1 MMPNVTVQARVSAE
15 LKEEAEA
22 VFAAIGLTTA
32 EAIRIFMQQTVN
44 SGGLPFRPTAKIPSA
59 ETSQAIAELEDG
71 RGQKFKTTDE
81 LFADWKR

>member
-1 MMPNVTVQARVSAE
+1 MPNVTVQARVSAE

-44 SGGLPFRPTAKIPSA
+44 SGGLPFRPTAKTPNA
-59 ETSQAIAELEDG
+59 ETLEAISELEDG
-71 RGQKFKTTDE
+71 GGQSFKTTSE

>member
-1 MMPNVTVQARVSAE
+1 MSNVTVQARVSAE

-44 SGGLPFRPTAKIPSA
+44 SGGLPFKPTAKSPNA
-59 ETSQAIAELEDG
+59 ETMQAIQELEDG
-71 RGQKFKTTDE
+71 GGQTFEGPGE

>member
-1 MMPNVTVQARVSAE
+1 MSNVTVQARVSAE

-44 SGGLPFRPTAKIPSA
+44 SGGLPFKPTAKVPNR
-59 ETSQAIAELEDG
+59 ETVQAIRELEEG
-71 RGQKFKTTDE
+71 GGQTFQTPRD
-81 LFADWKR
+81 LFTDWKQ

>member
-1 MMPNVTVQARVSAE
+1 MSNVTVQARVSVE

-44 SGGLPFRPTAKIPSA
+44 SGGLPFQPTAKTPNI
-59 ETSQAIAELEDG
+59 ETLQAIAELEDG
-71 RGQKFKTTDE
+71 DGQTFQTTDE

>member
-1 MMPNVTVQARVSAE
+1 MSNVTVQARVSAE

-44 SGGLPFRPTAKIPSA
+44 SGGLPFKPTAKTPNT
-59 ETSQAIAELEDG
+59 ETMQAIQELEDG
-71 RGQKFKTTDE
+71 GGQTFESSSE